1 MYVYVCIHAIESM
14 ERVEGRKGA
23 DVARTLQCTHF
34 ARAPLNI
41 RSLFIAPLSISYGTS
56 NCESPGTTN
65 YQSPAAGSTFSFRGG
80 MHCNRGGVIFMSNHR
95 CDSKIID
102 SPAVWGVLQWEGQ
115 EIF

>member
-1 MYVYVCIHAIESM
+1 
-14 ERVEGRKGA
+14 
-23 DVARTLQCTHF
+23 
-34 ARAPLNI
+34 
-41 RSLFIAPLSISYGTS
+41 
-56 NCESPGTTN
+56 
-65 YQSPAAGSTFSFRGG
+65 

>member
-56 NCESPGTTN
+56 NCESPGNTN

-80 MHCNRGGVIFMSNHR
+80 MHCNRGGSSLCQITG
-95 CDSKIID
+95 DSKIID

-115 EIF
+115 ENF